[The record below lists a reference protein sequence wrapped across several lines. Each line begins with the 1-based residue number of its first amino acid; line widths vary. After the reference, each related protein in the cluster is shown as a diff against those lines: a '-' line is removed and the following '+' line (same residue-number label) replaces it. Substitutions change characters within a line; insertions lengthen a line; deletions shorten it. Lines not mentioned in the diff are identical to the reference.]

1 MDDEKIE
8 VEIREPDQKLGKVQL
23 VVRAVIAIAVL
34 VAGVVTMN
42 ALIAAKPEAAKK
54 PSAEIAP
61 IVETV
66 TVSNAAQRVDVVA
79 SGTVVPA
86 RSVVIAAEV
95 GGRVTWINKDLE
107 PGGRFAAG
115 KALLKVDARDY
126 QLAVE
131 QQSAQVTMAKTNL
144 EVERSRRRVAEKE
157 WEAFGEKAPEG
168 SVAIRDPQ
176 IKAAE
181 GAVNAAES
189 GLRRTKLAVSKTGL
203 VTPFAAMVLQRQV
216 DLGQLVGPGT
226 PLATLVGTDQ
236 FWVQVSI
243 PADRL
248 GWIAIPGIAGVAE
261 GGGATAI
268 VEQRLGDQLVKRT
281 GRVVRLAGDV
291 DPVGR
296 MAKLL
301 VEIDDPLGLK
311 VKEAGMPLLLNS
323 YVDVTIEG
331 KEVAAVAEVPRV
343 AMRGDRELWVMEG
356 GKLAIKPVEVVWRKR
371 STVLV
376 RGLAAGAQVITSPV
390 PAAVDGMAVRPAP
403 AADAETAKGA
413 AAP

>member
-1 MDDEKIE
+1 MSDDEIQ
-8 VEIREPDQKLGKVQL
+8 VEIREPDQKLGPAQL
-23 VVRAVIAIAVL
+23 VFRGFIAFAVL
-34 VAGVVTMN
+34 AIGIAGMVTLF
-42 ALIAAKPEAAKK
+42 ATKPKAAKK
-54 PSAEIAP
+54 PSAEVAP

-66 TVSNAAQRVDVVA
+66 ATSPGRQRVDVVA

-86 RSVVIAAEV
+86 RQVVIAAEV
-95 GGRVTWINKDLE
+95 GGRVTWINPDLE
-107 PGGRFAAG
+107 PGGRFATGA
-115 KALLKVDARDY
+115 ALLKVDARDY

-131 QQSAQVTMAKTNL
+131 QQTAQVTMAKTNL

-157 WEAFGEKAPEG
+157 WEAFGEKPPEG

-181 GAVNAAES
+181 GAVQAAES
-189 GLRRTKLAVSKTGL
+189 GLRRTRLAVSKTGL
-203 VTPFAAMVLQRQV
+203 KAPFPAMVLQRQV

-248 GWIAIPGIAGVAE
+248 GWIAIPGIAGVPA
-261 GGGATAI
+261 GKGAAAT
-268 VEQRLGDQLVKRT
+268 VEHRLGDQVVTRT

-296 MAKLL
+296 MAKVL
-301 VEIDDPLGLK
+301 VEIDDPLG
-311 VKEAGMPLLLNS
+311 VAATEPGMPLLLNS

-331 KEVAAVAEVPRV
+331 KEVDAVSEVPRI
-343 AMRGDRELWVMEG
+343 AMRGDHDVWVLEG
-356 GKLAIKPVEVVWRKR
+356 GVLRVKRVEVVWRKR
-371 STVLV
+371 QSALV
-376 RGLAAGAQVITSPV
+376 RGLPAGAQVITSPV

-403 AADAETAKGA
+403 PPAAETAT
-413 AAP
+413 P

>member
-8 VEIREPDQKLGKVQL
+8 IEIREPDQKLGTVQL
-23 VVRAVIAIAVL
+23 VFRAIVALFVLGVGMVIMNVL
-34 VAGVVTMN
+34 VSSGP
-42 ALIAAKPEAAKK
+42 KAAKK

-61 IVETV
+61 MVELA
-66 TVSNAAQRVDVVA
+66 TVSPATQQVDVVA

-95 GGRVTWINKDLE
+95 GGRVTWINPDLE

-115 KALLKVDARDY
+115 KALLKVDVRDY

-181 GAVNAAES
+181 GAVSAAES

-203 VTPFAAMVLQRQV
+203 KTPFAAMVLQRQV

-243 PADRL
+243 PVDRL
-248 GWIAIPGIAGVAE
+248 GWIAIPGVAGVAE
-261 GGGATAI
+261 GKGAAAV
-268 VEQRLGDQLVKRT
+268 VEQRLGDQVVKRN

-291 DPVGR
+291 DPIGR
-296 MAKLL
+296 MAKVL
-301 VEIDDPLGLK
+301 VEIDDPLGLEA
-311 VKEAGMPLLLNS
+311 KEAGMPLLLNS
-323 YVDVTIEG
+323 YVDVIIEG
-331 KEVAAVAEVPRV
+331 KAVDQVSEVPRI
-343 AMRGDRELWVMEG
+343 AMRGDQELWVMQD
-356 GKLAIKPVEVVWRKR
+356 GKLDVVTVEVVWRKR

-403 AADAETAKGA
+403 PPAGETAKGA
-413 AAP
+413 AKP

>member
-8 VEIREPDQKLGKVQL
+8 IEIREPDQKLGIVQL
-23 VVRAVIAIAVL
+23 VVRFAVAIGVL
-34 VAGVVTMN
+34 IIGVVVMFS
-42 ALIAAKPEAAKK
+42 LIAAKPKAAKK

-61 IVETV
+61 MVETV
-66 TVSNAAQRVDVVA
+66 AVANGGQRVDVVA

-86 RSVVIAAEV
+86 RQVVIAAEV
-95 GGRVTWINKDLE
+95 GGCVTWINKDLE
-107 PGGRFAAG
+107 PGGRFPAG
-115 KALLKVDARDY
+115 KPLLKVDSRDY

-131 QQSAQVTMAKTNL
+131 QQTAQVTMAKTNL
-144 EVERSRRRVAEKE
+144 ELEKSRRRVAEKE
-157 WEAFGEKAPEG
+157 WEAFGEKPPEG

-203 VTPFAAMVLQRQV
+203 QTPFAAMVLQRQV

-243 PADRL
+243 PVDRL
-248 GWIAIPGIAGVAE
+248 GWIAIPGVNGVAE
-261 GGGATAI
+261 GAGASAI
-268 VEQRLGDQLVKRT
+268 VEQRLGDQLVKRA

-296 MAKLL
+296 MAKVL
-301 VEIDDPLGLK
+301 VEIDDPLGMK
-311 VKEAGMPLLLNS
+311 SKEAGMPLLLNS

-331 KEVAAVAEVPRV
+331 KAVEQVSEVPRI
-343 AMRGDRELWVMEG
+343 AMRGDQELWVMKD
-356 GKLAIKPVEVVWRKR
+356 GKLDVVTVDVVWRKR

-376 RGLAAGAQVITSPV
+376 RGLSAGAQVITSPV

-403 AADAETAKGA
+403 PPAGETAKGA
-413 AAP
+413 ATP

>member
-1 MDDEKIE
+1 MSDDQIE
-8 VEIREPDQKLGKVQL
+8 IEIHETTQKLGTVQL
-23 VVRAVIAIAVL
+23 VVRAVVAFVVL
-34 VAGVVTMN
+34 LVGVFIMR

-54 PSAEIAP
+54 PSGEIAP
-61 IVETV
+61 MVETV
-66 TVSNAAQRVDVVA
+66 TVGNGPQQVDVIA

-86 RSVVIAAEV
+86 RQVMIAAEV
-95 GGRVTWINKDLE
+95 GGRVTWINPDLE

-131 QQSAQVTMAKTNL
+131 QQTAQVTMAKTNL

-157 WEAFGEKAPEG
+157 WEAFGEKPPEG

-203 VTPFAAMVLQRQV
+203 QAPFAAMVLQRQV

-243 PADRL
+243 PVDRL
-248 GWIAIPGIAGVAE
+248 AWIAIPGINGVKEGAGA
-261 GGGATAI
+261 AAH
-268 VEQRLGDQLVKRT
+268 VEQRLGDQIVKRT

-296 MAKLL
+296 MAKIL

-311 VKEAGMPLLLNS
+311 ATEPGLPLLLNS

-331 KEVAAVAEVPRV
+331 KQVDAVGEVPRV
-343 AMRGDRELWVMEG
+343 AMRGDHELWVMEN
-356 GKLAIKPVEVVWRKR
+356 GKLEVKPVEVVWRKR

-376 RGLAAGAQVITSPV
+376 RGLPAGAQVITSPV
-390 PAAVDGMAVRPAP
+390 PAAVDGMAVRPAESSP
-403 AADAETAKGA
+403 GETAKGDA
-413 AAP
+413 TP